1 MGPVPFTLHYS
12 LFFFFFFAGVIPSVR
27 SEIKTTR
34 IAADARPLI
43 LFEQFGF
50 DRGGC
55 ALVSISG
62 VSWRPPPQLQLA
74 DVDPMSMG
82 FFLVPDS
89 LLPFLSNESEHS
101 SDGAH
106 GHRFCPLASR
116 FVVPVLLLQDL
127 ELNSSCSRVVE
138 IAHPDEYSLL
148 FGSCQ
153 PGVEVTMD
161 VRTEMYNVGPS
172 GGEKDYL
179 PAGKTRLPKLY
190 SAFSVVYFAFFVAW
204 AAVCARQ
211 RAAVEKIHLVMAA
224 LLLFKALKMACAAED
239 TWYVRRTGTPHGW
252 DVAFYVFGFFK
263 GVLLFTVIV
272 LIGTGWSFIKPY
284 LQVPC
289 YTLHLSQTL
298 LTTLHVYD
306 RVRMN
311 HVICIDVKDKML
323 RNVNFRN
330 NDFACHIRL
339 SHVQQMQEREKNV
352 LMIVIPM
359 QVIENIASAV
369 IGETGPAERDWLA
382 WNQIFLLVGIVC
394 CAAVFFP
401 IIWSI
406 RNLREASKT
415 DGKAARNLE
424 KLTLFKQFYVVVV
437 GYLYFTRI
445 VAAALSAVLSYRCQW
460 VVAAAVEGVSL
471 AFYVFTFY
479 NFQPV
484 EKNPYLY
491 IGDEE
496 EAAAAGML
504 EMEER
509 FEL

>member
-106 GHRFCPLASR
+106 GRRFCPLASR

-127 ELNSSCSRVVE
+127 ELNSSCSRAVE

-284 LQVPC
+284 LQ
-289 YTLHLSQTL
+289 
-298 LTTLHVYD
+298 
-306 RVRMN
+306 
-311 HVICIDVKDKML
+311 
-323 RNVNFRN
+323 
-330 NDFACHIRL
+330 
-339 SHVQQMQEREKNV
+339 EREKNV

-382 WNQIFLLVGIVC
+382 WNQIFLLVDIVC

-445 VAAALSAVLSYRCQW
+445 VAAALSAVLSYRFQW

>member
-106 GHRFCPLASR
+106 GRRFCPLASR

-127 ELNSSCSRVVE
+127 ELNSSCSRAVE

-298 LTTLHVYD
+298 LTTIHVYD
-306 RVRMN
+306 RIFSRATN
-311 HVICIDVKDKML
+311 AGARK
-323 RNVNFRN
+323 
-330 NDFACHIRL
+330 
-339 SHVQQMQEREKNV
+339 ERADDRD
-352 LMIVIPM
+352 PD
-359 QVIENIASAV
+359 ASDREHRV
-369 IGETGPAERDWLA
+369 GGDRRDRPAERDWLA
-382 WNQIFLLVGIVC
+382 WNQIFLLVDIVC

-445 VAAALSAVLSYRCQW
+445 VAAALSAVLSYRFQW